1 MTWFH
6 KHTYLF
12 AWLFFFILFFANSI
26 VFAEGINKPT
36 TETPITAHYLV
47 ATYFYTTV
55 RCPTCK
61 NIEAYSA
68 EAIQNNFS
76 EELKNG
82 SLVWRTVNTDE
93 PENQHYSKDYQLYT
107 KSLIISEV
115 KDGKEVRWKNLEKI
129 WTHIRDRQK
138 FEQYVVSQIND
149 WLKE

>member
-1 MTWFH
+1 MSQIL
-6 KHTYLF
+6 KKLYF
-12 AWLFFFILFFANSI
+12 ALCFSFTLAIFINAVS
-26 VFAEGINKPT
+26 AQEHDTSATEKP
-36 TETPITAHYLV
+36 AASRYLV
-47 ATYFYTTV
+47 ATYFYTSV

-61 NIEAYSA
+61 KIETYSA

-82 SLVWRTVNTDE
+82 ALIWRTVNTDE
-93 PENQHYSKDYQLYT
+93 PENQHYTKDYQLYT

-115 KDGKEVRWKNLEKI
+115 KDGKEIRWKNLEKI